1 MSIKDPAALSQ
12 EKKARILDVA
22 KARFMH
28 YGVNKTTMRE
38 IADDLGMAVSN
49 LYLYFENKR
58 EIVLAI
64 AEACRAE
71 QEQTVQQVMADR
83 SLTPGQK
90 LECLLLNKFRVVRE
104 FRGSSARAPELI
116 AYLIQEFPER
126 SVMWR
131 EALEGSLRAVLEEGV
146 RLGVFGVDPRQSAR
160 MLAIAT
166 AQFFLPPHIE
176 LPLPPTEEELIALIR
191 WHLAM
196 FEAPQRPVPHD

>member
-1 MSIKDPAALSQ
+1 
-12 EKKARILDVA
+12 
-22 KARFMH
+22 
-28 YGVNKTTMRE
+28 
-38 IADDLGMAVSN
+38 MAVSN

-71 QEQTVQQVMADR
+71 QEQAVQQVMADR
-83 SLTPGQK
+83 ALTPGQK
-90 LECLLLNKFRVVRE
+90 LEHLLLNKFRVVQE
-104 FRGSSARAPELI
+104 FRTGSPKGAELI

-131 EALEGSLRAVLEEGV
+131 KSLRDAIKAVLQEGV
-146 RLGVFGVDPRQSAR
+146 RLGMFAVDPEKSAD

-196 FEAPQRPVPHD
+196 FEPSERRASHG